1 MNVIMNAN
9 IHIFFNSKAFNREKY
24 EKKHI
29 LFLSCVMFLVILSHQ
44 TTTTMR
50 EKKSII
56 CSVLLLVSGGMLYCH
71 STVTAPLP
79 LAGDGQPLASIR
91 LGCIQ
96 PSLCSLGGSLH
107 PVHSQSDAQCQC
119 FHPMEMGLRHPP
131 YWSLFGTGSGLRGRS
146 RHFRPAGP
154 RWLPAPPGRLF
165 FLCEINYSLPWTI
178 NYLLFSRLW
187 VSSPS

>member
-56 CSVLLLVSGGMLYCH
+56 CSVLLLVSGGMLY
-71 STVTAPLP
+71 V
-79 LAGDGQPLASIR
+79 
-91 LGCIQ
+91 
-96 PSLCSLGGSLH
+96 
-107 PVHSQSDAQCQC
+107 
-119 FHPMEMGLRHPP
+119 
-131 YWSLFGTGSGLRGRS
+131 LFRS
-146 RHFRPAGP
+146 RHILMLRIADATPLSRHLSHLRETASHWHPYDWVVYNLPGALWAGAYILFIHSLMHGVNAST
-154 RWLPAPPGRLF
+154 RWKWACVIPLIGAFSELGQAFGVVPGTFDL
-165 FLCEINYSLPWTI
+165 LDLAG
-178 NYLLFSRLW
+178 YLLPLVVYSFYVKSTIHCHGQ
-187 VSSPS
+187 